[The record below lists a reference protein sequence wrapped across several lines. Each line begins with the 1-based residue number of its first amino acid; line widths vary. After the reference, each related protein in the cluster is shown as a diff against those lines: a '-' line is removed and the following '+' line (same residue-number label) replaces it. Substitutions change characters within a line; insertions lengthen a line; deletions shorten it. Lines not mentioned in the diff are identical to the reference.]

1 MPYFI
6 YKGSL
11 PSKSILPWLSG
22 IPFVDDSCFEE
33 AILDIDININ
43 DLLNCNID
51 FSESIEKI
59 STSSSP
65 QVNSFETDKIDLHD
79 SYV

>member
-1 MPYFI
+1 MSYFI

-11 PSKSILPWLSG
+11 LSKSILPWLSG
-22 IPFVDDSCFEE
+22 IPFVENSCFEA

-43 DLLNCNID
+43 DLLNCDID
-51 FSESIEKI
+51 SPESIEKI

-79 SYV
+79 SYI